1 MMTLRSFPRLL
12 LGFMGTTAFLSMWIS
27 NTATSAMM
35 LPIAH
40 AVLEEIKEENNLS
53 KSKTT
58 SDNKISLVKF
68 TKHTSSDLEDDEVQL
83 TSEHAQNKRAESTQ
97 TSQTDNVT
105 ITLDSPQDHGTALAE
120 DSQSNSVENES
131 ANSIEKADQDVEF
144 PSGTQTEIAPVSE
157 STTLK
162 ERKDEQKP
170 LDEEIEEPEIT
181 LNVDEDH
188 HGDSSQHDSSSETS
202 RLIKPYDSKD
212 TPSNETDKR
221 FTRMAKSLMLGVAY
235 AANIGGTA
243 TLTGTG
249 PNIVLS
255 GQAG

>member
-1 MMTLRSFPRLL
+1 
-12 LGFMGTTAFLSMWIS
+12 MWIS

-53 KSKTT
+53 KSKTSSET
-58 SDNKISLVKF
+58 SDNKSSLVGSVKY
-68 TKHTSSDLEDDEVQL
+68 TKHTSIEDGEVQL
-83 TSEHAQNKRAESTQ
+83 TTEHAQNKRAESTQ
-97 TSQTDNVT
+97 TGDQDNVT
-105 ITLDSPQDHGTALAE
+105 VTLDLLQDDRTALSE
-120 DSQSNSVENES
+120 DSTNSPGKTKQE
-131 ANSIEKADQDVEF
+131 DVEF
-144 PSGTQTEIAPVSE
+144 PSGMQTEILPVSQ
-157 STTLK
+157 STTL
-162 ERKDEQKP
+162 EYRKDEEK
-170 LDEEIEEPEIT
+170 LSDNKDEIQSKEQEPEIT

-188 HGDSSQHDSSSETS
+188 HGYSSQQDSSSETS
-202 RLIKPYDSKD
+202 RLIKPHHGDSIDK
-212 TPSNETDKR
+212 PSDEADKR